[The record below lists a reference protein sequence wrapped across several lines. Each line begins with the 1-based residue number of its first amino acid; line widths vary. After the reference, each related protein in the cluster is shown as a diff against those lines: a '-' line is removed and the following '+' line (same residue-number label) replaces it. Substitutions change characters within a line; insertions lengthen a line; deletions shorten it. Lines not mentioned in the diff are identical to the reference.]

1 MVRLSGLTRLV
12 LSVLILAQV
21 ALAREYLLQNWYPT
35 YGNRLRAIV
44 DESCQWQMALYYSD
58 LQPANCTESTACK
71 IAPAIDCILDE
82 MKESDKANMAAA
94 AVVLGLLPTT
104 LGLAGSTTT
113 ETGMLSLRRPFLAFL
128 LAAGAPA
135 VNPIRTFEYRDPMT
149 MLKARA
155 GTWRVPHPTSAS
167 PTSRPGIWSIWTV
180 CVQYGFAAAAV
191 ANLFW
196 VSWTMAHK
204 TICSWAPEIGW
215 LPVAWAFMSVGI
227 HIAGATAVAMRMRFV
242 RAKEVG
248 WWAVVRSV
256 VRDEL
261 TPSALGSERRLQWKP
276 EGWGFYILSWATSTG
291 TVLHIIFGTLIF
303 SSILF
308 IATADAVT
316 VAARY
321 LASAV
326 LCRII
331 LNYELDGISYGAEVA
346 IEESK
351 PLRQQQLKPHPE
363 GRHAEAWRMQ
373 EKRNGRWASDRM
385 EDGARTESAVET
397 PPLPVKRAAD
407 TSRAPAAR
415 TEQRSKGG

>member
-1 MVRLSGLTRLV
+1 MARLPLLLLLALTLMQIV
-12 LSVLILAQV
+12 S
-21 ALAREYLLQNWYPT
+21 AREYLLQNWYPT
-35 YGNRLRAIV
+35 YGNRLSAIV
-44 DESCQWQMALYYSD
+44 QDSCQWQMDLYYSD
-58 LQPANCTESTACK
+58 LEPANCSESTACK

-113 ETGMLSLRRPFLAFL
+113 ETGMLSLRRPFLSFL

-155 GTWRVPHPTSAS
+155 GTWRVPHPQGDGPAM
-167 PTSRPGIWSIWTV
+167 PGLWAVWTV
-180 CVQYGFAAAAV
+180 CLQYILASAAV

-196 VSWTMAHK
+196 VSWTMAHQ

-215 LPVAWAFMSVGI
+215 LPVCWAFMSVGI
-227 HIAGATAVAMRMRFV
+227 HIAGAIAVAFRMRFV
-242 RAKEVG
+242 RVQETSI
-248 WWAVVRSV
+248 WRTVRSML
-256 VRDEL
+256 RDEV
-261 TPSALGSERRLQWKP
+261 TPSALGSERKLQWKP
-276 EGWGFYILSWATSTG
+276 EGWCFYILSWATSTG

-326 LCRII
+326 LCRIL
-331 LNYELDGISYGAEVA
+331 LNYELDGISYGAEAA
-346 IEESK
+346 IDEGK
-351 PLRQQQLKPHPE
+351 PVRQELRKHPE
-363 GRHAEAWRMQ
+363 RRVESWGMMN
-373 EKRNGRWASDRM
+373 KTSNGWTYDRM
-385 EDGARTESAVET
+385 DDEGG
-397 PPLPVKRAAD
+397 PPVTRAAD
-407 TSRAPAAR
+407 TNGTAR
-415 TEQRSKGG
+415 PIRRP